1 MIEKSAMDEF
11 FEPFF
16 DILSPLAKD
25 PNLKQV
31 FYRSFI
37 LLGMKGKTMNEKAI
51 LFAESLKDLDSE
63 EGRNLA
69 ELILAELKSE
79 YVQES
84 FVKNT

>member
-1 MIEKSAMDEF
+1 
-11 FEPFF
+11 
-16 DILSPLAKD
+16 
-25 PNLKQV
+25 
-31 FYRSFI
+31 
-37 LLGMKGKTMNEKAI
+37 MKGKTMNEKAI
-51 LFAESLKDLDSE
+51 LFAESLNGLDSE